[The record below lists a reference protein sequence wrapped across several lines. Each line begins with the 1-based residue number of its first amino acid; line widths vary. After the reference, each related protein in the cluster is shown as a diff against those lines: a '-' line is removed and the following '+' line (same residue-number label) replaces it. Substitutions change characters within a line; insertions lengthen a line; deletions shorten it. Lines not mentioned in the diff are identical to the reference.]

1 MLLALAQ
8 AVANAT
14 AALVLKAK
22 NVASQS
28 NDTGAQGKV
37 ITAAKETARTTAQL
51 VACVKV
57 VVPSI
62 SSHMCQEQVV
72 EAAKLVATAVNDTEG
87 ACKVSLGKCRY
98 SLACS
103 LRFWFPYASNVSC
116 GVGSFKR
123 MINSGNEIHLTNTT
137 QL

>member
-28 NDTGAQGKV
+28 NDTGAQSKV
-37 ITAAKETARTTAQL
+37 INAAKETARTTAQL

-72 EAAKLVATAVNDTEG
+72 EAAKLVASAVDDTEG
-87 ACKVSLGKCRY
+87 ACKVSFLNDY
-98 SLACS
+98 NL
-103 LRFWFPYASNVSC
+103 LNVLILDMEKIKS
-116 GVGSFKR
+116 S
-123 MINSGNEIHLTNTT
+123 IALTGT
-137 QL
+137 QYKGCK

>member
-22 NVASQS
+22 NIASQS
-28 NDTGAQGKV
+28 DDTENQNKV
-37 ITAAKETARTTAQL
+37 INAAKETARTTAQL

-72 EAAKLVATAVNDTEG
+72 EAAKLVATAVDDTES
-87 ACKVSLGKCRY
+87 ACKVCKILSSYC
-98 SLACS
+98 
-103 LRFWFPYASNVSC
+103 
-116 GVGSFKR
+116 
-123 MINSGNEIHLTNTT
+123 I
-137 QL
+137 

>member
-22 NVASQS
+22 NIASQADDAE
-28 NDTGAQGKV
+28 NQNKV
-37 ITAAKETARTTAQL
+37 INAAKETARTTAQL

-72 EAAKLVATAVNDTEG
+72 EAAKL
-87 ACKVSLGKCRY
+87 LQ
-98 SLACS
+98 
-103 LRFWFPYASNVSC
+103 
-116 GVGSFKR
+116 
-123 MINSGNEIHLTNTT
+123 
-137 QL
+137 QLVPGTCDY

>member
-87 ACKVSLGKCRY
+87 ACKVSFQTGLVNFRY

-103 LRFWFPYASNVSC
+103 LKFCFLYSIKLILWYKVPLEGDYFW
-116 GVGSFKR
+116 
-123 MINSGNEIHLTNTT
+123 
-137 QL
+137 

>member
-37 ITAAKETARTTAQL
+37 ITATKETARTTAQL

-72 EAAKLVATAVNDTEG
+72 EAAKLVATAVDDTEG
-87 ACKVSLGKCRY
+87 ACKVRSNGSISVSGKLPTHPSPNPTLTVTCHQLTIVELGE
-98 SLACS
+98 
-103 LRFWFPYASNVSC
+103 
-116 GVGSFKR
+116 G
-123 MINSGNEIHLTNTT
+123 
-137 QL
+137 

>member
-1 MLLALAQ
+1 MAQ

-72 EAAKLVATAVNDTEG
+72 EAAKLVATAVDDTEG
-87 ACKVSLGKCRY
+87 ACKVRSNFLEDAVMR
-98 SLACS
+98 LIT
-103 LRFWFPYASNVSC
+103 RFSFAHGLSWFGGSC
-116 GVGSFKR
+116 V
-123 MINSGNEIHLTNTT
+123 L
-137 QL
+137 

>member
-87 ACKVSLGKCRY
+87 ACKVSFQTALLKVY
-98 SLACS
+98 
-103 LRFWFPYASNVSC
+103 
-116 GVGSFKR
+116 
-123 MINSGNEIHLTNTT
+123 IHVRL
-137 QL
+137 

>member
-87 ACKVSLGKCRY
+87 ACKVGFQIGLVYFRY

-103 LRFWFPYASNVSC
+103 LKFCFLYSIKLILWYKVPLEGDYFW
-116 GVGSFKR
+116 
-123 MINSGNEIHLTNTT
+123 
-137 QL
+137 

>member
-1 MLLALAQ
+1 MKISKPLPSDFLFILNKNALSMLSVNLPLQEMLLALAQ

-37 ITAAKETARTTAQL
+37 ITAAKDTARTTAQL

-72 EAAKLVATAVNDTEG
+72 EAAKLVATAVDDTET
-87 ACKVSLGKCRY
+87 ACKVR
-98 SLACS
+98 
-103 LRFWFPYASNVSC
+103 N
-116 GVGSFKR
+116 
-123 MINSGNEIHLTNTT
+123 NTI
-137 QL
+137 LIGL

>member
-28 NDTGAQGKV
+28 NDTGAQSKV

-72 EAAKLVATAVNDTEG
+72 EAAKLVATAVDDTEA
-87 ACKVSLGKCRY
+87 ACKVRRSIACFVINYCY
-98 SLACS
+98 S
-103 LRFWFPYASNVSC
+103 
-116 GVGSFKR
+116 
-123 MINSGNEIHLTNTT
+123 SGLFMG
-137 QL
+137 